1 MPFPVG
7 RNGFCR
13 LPSTAGRAETTH
25 WRTPRQAPALSGCLT
40 GQQHRRQMGFRPHGH
55 VTSRSRLLT
64 AVLFSLS
71 TFHSGHGP
79 TVNIFFTAYVLRIAR
94 ARRTLHQHLPTNHVR
109 TQVHRTTQKAK
120 QRNGRPLTDIYSNN
134 GERHGAGAAASALA
148 MALGCTASSHRSMGV
163 HSALCAILQC
173 SAWHAREQ

>member
-1 MPFPVG
+1 
-7 RNGFCR
+7 
-13 LPSTAGRAETTH
+13 
-25 WRTPRQAPALSGCLT
+25 
-40 GQQHRRQMGFRPHGH
+40 MGFRPH
-55 VTSRSRLLT
+55 VTSRLALASSVILNRAT
-64 AVLFSLS
+64 RHYRAAFSLYFLLRS
-71 TFHSGHGP
+71 RTNGEK
-79 TVNIFFTAYVLRIAR
+79 NFTAYVLRIAR

-109 TQVHRTTQKAK
+109 TQVQRTTQKAK
-120 QRNGRPLTDIYSNN
+120 QRNGRPLTDIYSN